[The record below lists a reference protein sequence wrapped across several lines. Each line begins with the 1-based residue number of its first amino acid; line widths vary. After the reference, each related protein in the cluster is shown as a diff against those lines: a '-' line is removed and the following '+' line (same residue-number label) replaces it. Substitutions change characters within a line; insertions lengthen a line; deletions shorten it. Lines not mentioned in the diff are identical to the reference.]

1 MIIIY
6 RILTIVIV
14 IFLPLI
20 LVWRVFKK
28 KEILNRSK
36 EKICFF
42 NKKKIKEDLFGFM
55 VQVLVK

>member
-1 MIIIY
+1 MIIVY

-20 LVWRVFKK
+20 LVWRIFKK

-36 EKICFF
+36 EKLYKKFM
-42 NKKKIKEDLFGFM
+42 KKKMI
-55 VQVLVK
+55 